1 MNHNSAQVDIEGE
14 GVVSLTY
21 KWDLHE
27 PLFEARFGDRTV
39 VVQPLEEVT
48 HGYRVQHIGT
58 EVRKRTRF
66 CVFPVFFLSLSSRLM
81 FMFGMNSLL
90 NSAST

>member
-1 MNHNSAQVDIEGE
+1 MNHNGAQVDIEGE

-66 CVFPVFFLSLSSRLM
+66 CVIVFFFFFFLSFSL
-81 FMFGMNSLL
+81 SLL
-90 NSAST
+90 G